1 MSGFFFIA
9 GQAQAV
15 FDTGGASG
23 QNFWDMYFTDPTGAG
38 FGNGGTVTVGG
49 YTFDPVAAARA
60 LLLGMWDDI
69 NFINM
74 LKAYAITNPNAY
86 SSTNPQM
93 NMQTLLNFVNTVASG
108 AVGIAQNQMSDD
120 DIAKEGENFDN
131 TIFSNELDNA
141 YKAAV
146 ASTQYEMAHQAS
158 LEKWLTDVKNGGTEV
173 YNKEFGLI
181 YDKKS
186 GTVYYANS
194 TDINNDGVADASK
207 LQAVAATQYIKDW
220 DLERSDHKDYCR
232 NTDDFRWGVDR
243 RERVREVDGGAEGGR
258 RSIYKYAPGS
268 GIGQ

>member
-1 MSGFFFIA
+1 MAVAVVLMAMAPAAIAWTSSTGIQMSSGLTGWGGFPL
-9 GQAQAV
+9 GGSGEG
-15 FDTGGASG
+15 GGA
-23 QNFWDMYFTDPTGAG
+23 A
-38 FGNGGTVTVGG
+38 
-49 YTFDPVAAARA
+49 FDPVAAARA

-186 GTVYYANS
+186 GR
-194 TDINNDGVADASK
+194 
-207 LQAVAATQYIKDW
+207 
-220 DLERSDHKDYCR
+220 DLFMQF
-232 NTDDFRWGVDR
+232 NP
-243 RERVREVDGGAEGGR
+243 
-258 RSIYKYAPGS
+258 I
-268 GIGQ
+268 